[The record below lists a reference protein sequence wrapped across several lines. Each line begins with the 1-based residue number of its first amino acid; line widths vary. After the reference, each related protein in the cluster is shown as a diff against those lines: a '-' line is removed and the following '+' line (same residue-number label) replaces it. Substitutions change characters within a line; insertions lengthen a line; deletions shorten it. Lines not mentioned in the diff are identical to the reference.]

1 MVEVDTNTSVLPDE
15 FIAHRLGMVPL
26 VSTNC
31 DEAMKYN
38 RVRISKSMSARLWL
52 IIIQGL
58 YMHVILFILLNHT
71 DLGRVLQ

>member
-38 RVRISKSMSARLWL
+38 RVRISESMTAWLWL
-52 IIIQGL
+52 SLIQGL